1 MDGMI
6 FVGGSIVLGIIVLF
20 TLAMILA
27 KLYRKASKEIAFVRT
42 GAGGAKV
49 IKDGGALVLPIL
61 HQITPVNMNTLKLV
75 VQKKEK
81 DALITYDR
89 MRVDVGVEFFVRVK
103 QDASA
108 IENAAQTLGS
118 KTMDPSSLSALIEG
132 KFVDALRSVA
142 SSMTMKDLHE
152 KRSDFVNKVQ
162 QVVMSDLEKNGLELE
177 SVSLTSFDQTNR
189 QFFNAENAFD
199 AEGLTLLTQ
208 EIENRKKIRNDIERD
223 TQLQIAQKDLSTEK
237 QQMEVR
243 QDLETSKLETDK
255 QISFRNATQKA
266 EILKFDAE
274 KNREAETARIEAEK
288 LTEQANIAKDRE
300 IKAAKI
306 EVEKELEQKNIEKAR
321 LIKEANINQE
331 KSVTLAEQS
340 KSITLAEK
348 SEEEAAARAKAENA
362 KAVQV
367 KAAQEVITIEAVA
380 QAERTKQIE
389 VINAK
394 MLAEKDSVKII
405 VASQAEA
412 EAASKKAEAIL
423 TSAKAESDAEQLRA
437 TGIAAKYEA
446 EALGQ
451 AKLNDAANKQSP
463 EVINMIIKMK
473 LMELLPSIVRESVKP
488 MENIDKISIVDM
500 GGGFSNLVSSSA
512 EGSSEKEKSLPD
524 QVVSASLRHRAAAPL
539 IDNLLNSVGITDGDV
554 NKAIKENLGLSH
566 NEKKDNNK

>member
-103 QDASA
+103 QDADA